1 MRPKRLFGFD
11 GTAGKDPSSSTGL
24 MSLGAFGLSPA
35 TAPGTL
41 TRAAIR
47 KLQGGL
53 SAGLKPRD
61 AILRPR
67 DQCGEGQQRRNNRD
81 ALQQCPGAD
90 RSERT
95 PRADTGADRDQPEEF
110 VVDMRDRHGA
120 GADGK

>member
-47 KLQGGL
+47 KLQADL
-53 SAGLKPRD
+53 SAGLNLAAKICSDVAQTAPLRIAERLPHPRS
-61 AILRPR
+61 LRDLDLSPR
-67 DQCGEGQQRRNNRD
+67 SGER
-81 ALQQCPGAD
+81 
-90 RSERT
+90 
-95 PRADTGADRDQPEEF
+95 
-110 VVDMRDRHGA
+110 
-120 GADGK
+120 

>member
-53 SAGLKPRD
+53 SAGLWPRVE
-61 AILRPR
+61 AAAPLRRRSAQNRGEAPSPSVAPRPR
-67 DQCGEGQQRRNNRD
+67 PLPARGERETQASQRRVFLILP
-81 ALQQCPGAD
+81 LQ
-90 RSERT
+90 
-95 PRADTGADRDQPEEF
+95 
-110 VVDMRDRHGA
+110 RDRRLFQVE
-120 GADGK
+120 